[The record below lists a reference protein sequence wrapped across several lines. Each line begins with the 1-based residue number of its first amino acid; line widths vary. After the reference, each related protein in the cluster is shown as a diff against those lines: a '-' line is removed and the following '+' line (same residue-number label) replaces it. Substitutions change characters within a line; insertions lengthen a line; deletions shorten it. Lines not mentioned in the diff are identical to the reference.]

1 MKRHFNFRAI
11 PSIGLSSVLLLLS
24 VLASIVH
31 AQEGQ
36 GLAQDA
42 FLQFQQGAGEYEGEL
57 QTAITTYRNAQGVEL
72 DLVAAVH
79 LAQRSYY
86 DQLNDYFDTRDAVL
100 YELVADENVRPDGSG
115 NAGGSGFIGFIQTSL
130 SNFLGLEFQLNS
142 INYNRNN
149 FVHADLEPAEL
160 DAIMSAKGETMF
172 SSILDIVLMEMANAE
187 TAISNGSAPTPVP
200 STLDLIRMFNSAD
213 RQIAFKHFL
222 GQSLAAT
229 GGLFASTGG
238 GAGITILDDRNDA
251 ALDALHSSLQNPLN
265 RRISIFYGAAHMSG
279 LEQGIAAMG
288 FNRVANRWITAW
300 QTP

>member
-1 MKRHFNFRAI
+1 M
-11 PSIGLSSVLLLLS
+11 
-24 VLASIVH
+24 LASIVH

-160 DAIMSAKGETMF
+160 DAIMSAKGET
-172 SSILDIVLMEMANAE
+172 I
-187 TAISNGSAPTPVP
+187 
-200 STLDLIRMFNSAD
+200 LDLIRMFNSAD

-229 GGLFASTGG
+229 GGLFVGTGG

-251 ALDALHSSLQNPLN
+251 ALDALRSSLQNPLN
-265 RRISIFYGAAHMSG
+265 RKISIFYGAAHMNG

-288 FNRVANRWITAW
+288 FDRVAHRWITAW